1 MSDIATPE
9 AQSGTGYRCQ
19 NCGRNKDKLVWM
31 EAQYRDGVI
40 GGYVCLKC
48 VQNLEQD
55 ESISNFTVD
64 WKDIKN

>member
-1 MSDIATPE
+1 
-9 AQSGTGYRCQ
+9 
-19 NCGRNKDKLVWM
+19 M